1 MSKRNFRG
9 NSSMFA
15 HHVGLK
21 GHNSKNV
28 FFTDDDRWEFLEGLQ
43 HACEEYDVEL
53 LAYALMDNHV
63 HLILFGDI
71 EQFQYVFE
79 SLGATFARPLNQ
91 KEGGSGAV
99 WTQRYYDVA
108 IETQEQFLR
117 TAAYVFN
124 NPVVEGMCENPQDY
138 EWSNFNEICL
148 KYDDEAI
155 KLINSVSDVDEIIE
169 LTEQNAH
176 EKLSKTL
183 VDKLEVFPKIKV
195 SDDDL
200 LFILE
205 DILPKDQ
212 LPQISLL
219 SEEQQREIVN
229 ALFDNGANITQISRI
244 TGISRRWV
252 SVFAEG

>member
-138 EWSNFNEICL
+138 EWSNFAELVAGEGGEARKRI
-148 KYDDEAI
+148 DELVCVENLI
-155 KLINSVSDVDEIIE
+155 EYTQSVKNKKLTNRE
-169 LTEQNAH
+169 L
-176 EKLSKTL
+176 
-183 VDKLEVFPKIKV
+183 LE
-195 SDDDL
+195 
-200 LFILE
+200 
-205 DILPKDQ
+205 
-212 LPQISLL
+212 ISLIEKKRVIDADL
-219 SEEQQREIVN
+219 YVITAKHVGVPNIRKISKQKSHVQQAIVR
-229 ALFDNGANITQISRI
+229 DMWDYGANIHQISRV
-244 TGISRRWV
+244 TGLSRTTVKRII
-252 SVFAEG
+252 G